1 MGPFED
7 DGFPALFDGDDLDR
21 IRAEQLQ
28 REYPRKEPWQPFR
41 VVAANYPRVAHALR
55 QLWGTPE
62 ADAFF
67 NRMLIDDRGNR
78 AGFPPEVVRALLAL
92 SELHQQAFR
101 YRQPEDVWVDDPS
114 VTRYQRC

>member
-1 MGPFED
+1 MGQGD
-7 DGFPALFDGDDLDR
+7 NGGFPALFDNDDLDR
-21 IRAEQLQ
+21 LRAEQLE
-28 REYPRKEPWQPFR
+28 REYPRVEPYRPLPI
-41 VVAANYPRVAHALR
+41 VAAQYPRIAEAIR

-67 NRMLIDDRGNR
+67 NRMLIDERGNR

-101 YRQPEDVWVDDPS
+101 YRKPEDIWIDDPA
-114 VTRYQRC
+114 VGRYSGR